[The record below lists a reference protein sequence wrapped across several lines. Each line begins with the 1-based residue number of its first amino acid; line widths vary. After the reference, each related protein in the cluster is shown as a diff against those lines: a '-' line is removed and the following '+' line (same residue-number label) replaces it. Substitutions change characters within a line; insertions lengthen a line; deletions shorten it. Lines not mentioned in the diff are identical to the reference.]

1 MNAEEAVRATIISGL
16 CTRKTVSEIIE
27 FNNVSKS
34 TVKCLKK
41 RYDKFITG
49 RGLPENFSSER
60 KDHRRRSNALDDDTV
75 VALQQLVCSRHGFL
89 HQRMNANG
97 SDTK

>member
-1 MNAEEAVRATIISGL
+1 L

-27 FNNVSKS
+27 FINVSKS

-49 RGLPENFSSER
+49 RGLPENFSSEG

-75 VALQQLVCSRHGFL
+75 VALQQLVNQDPGRSMRSFARELCNSEKTVR
-89 HQRMNANG
+89 
-97 SDTK
+97 KK